1 MHETRGLTK
10 INCVVFISKKIYFLK
25 NFINKNEICK
35 IHKNA
40 RAWQRFCHF
49 FWDEPLPPKRKI
61 QLIANRK
68 KGVGCDLLVF
78 LKKLDGKLANYEANF
93 FNSDG
98 SEAEICGNALRCV
111 GKLFFEKNQI
121 KNSLIETK
129 AGLID
134 VEYIN
139 EEKIMV
145 NIGVPKFKWQE
156 IPMSNNLNYTD
167 LGFNNK
173 YLKKGF
179 AVNIGNPHLIFF
191 SEVLDAKLMESDA
204 KKILQGNFFP
214 EGVNISVV
222 KINSEERISII
233 TFERGVGI
241 TEACGTG
248 ACASVIAANK
258 QNFVGKKVVVEM
270 KGGVLEVEISEDDNI
285 LMSGAAERVFDGSI
299 NI

>member
-1 MHETRGLTK
+1 MRSVKFIKMQGLGNDFV
-10 INCVVFISKKIYFLK
+10 I
-25 NFINKNEICK
+25 
-35 IHKNA
+35 
-40 RAWQRFCHF
+40 F
-49 FWDEPLPPKRKI
+49 FWDEPLPTKRKI

-98 SEAEICGNALRCV
+98 SEAEICGNALRCA

-139 EEKIMV
+139 EEKITV

-156 IPMSNNLNYTD
+156 IPISKNLNYTD

-204 KKILQGNFFP
+204 KKILQGNVFP

-222 KINSEERISII
+222 KINSEKRISII

>member
-1 MHETRGLTK
+1 
-10 INCVVFISKKIYFLK
+10 
-25 NFINKNEICK
+25 
-35 IHKNA
+35 
-40 RAWQRFCHF
+40 
-49 FWDEPLPPKRKI
+49 
-61 QLIANRK
+61 
-68 KGVGCDLLVF
+68 
-78 LKKLDGKLANYEANF
+78 
-93 FNSDG
+93 
-98 SEAEICGNALRCV
+98 
-111 GKLFFEKNQI
+111 
-121 KNSLIETK
+121 
-129 AGLID
+129 
-134 VEYIN
+134 
-139 EEKIMV
+139 
-145 NIGVPKFKWQE
+145 
-156 IPMSNNLNYTD
+156 
-167 LGFNNK
+167 
-173 YLKKGF
+173 
-179 AVNIGNPHLIFF
+179 LIFF

-204 KKILQGNFFP
+204 KKILQGDVFP

>member
-1 MHETRGLTK
+1 MRSVKFIKMQGLGNDFV
-10 INCVVFISKKIYFLK
+10 I
-25 NFINKNEICK
+25 
-35 IHKNA
+35 
-40 RAWQRFCHF
+40 F

-156 IPMSNNLNYTD
+156 IPMSKNLNYTD

-191 SEVLDAKLMESDA
+191 SEVLDGTFQTATSQSGGYLHVSFASCEKNSNFTCGTI
-204 KKILQGNFFP
+204 KKAFSNG
-214 EGVNISVV
+214 
-222 KINSEERISII
+222 KINEKYE
-233 TFERGVGI
+233 
-241 TEACGTG
+241 
-248 ACASVIAANK
+248 NL
-258 QNFVGKKVVVEM
+258 GKLIVWDM
-270 KGGVLEVEISEDDNI
+270 
-285 LMSGAAERVFDGSI
+285 VFDGNGKFKNGKIWDPSENKEDGSPKI
-299 NI
+299 YNSKMTLNENILKVEGCILFFCKGQDWKKID